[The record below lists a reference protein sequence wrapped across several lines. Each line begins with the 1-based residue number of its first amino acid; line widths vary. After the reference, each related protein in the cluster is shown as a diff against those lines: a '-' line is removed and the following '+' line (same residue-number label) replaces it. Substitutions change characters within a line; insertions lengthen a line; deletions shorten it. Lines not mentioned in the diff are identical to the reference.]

1 MADSFREGSMA
12 VITISRELGSCGDQV
27 AELLCE
33 QLGYCRVDKDLLLQI
48 AHEAGVDTET
58 ILEKEHAVTQRARL
72 VSGEMTSLYRKQAS
86 AFEKKGALDDQTY
99 EQVVRDTMERFART
113 GNAIIVGRGGQMVL
127 SGWATALHVRLYAP
141 LEARVQR
148 LMEREHLSPAEAE
161 RRIAQSDEQKRQY
174 IRHWHN
180 NADWRNAKYYH
191 LALDTARLSL
201 TSVVQIIVLAARDI
215 DQMTGNAAPCEG
227 GKQPAQG

>member
-1 MADSFREGSMA
+1 MA

-33 QLGYCRVDKDLLLQI
+33 QLGYCRVDKDMLLQI
-48 AHEAGVDTET
+48 AQEAGEDTET
-58 ILEKEHAVTQRARL
+58 ILQKERDVTQRARL

-99 EQVVRDTMERFART
+99 EQVVRDTMERFARE

-127 SGWATALHVRLYAP
+127 SDWPTALHVRLYAP
-141 LEARVQR
+141 LKVRVQR
-148 LMEREHLSPAEAE
+148 LMEREHLLQAEAE
-161 RRIAQSDEQKRQY
+161 RRIEQSDEQKRQY

-180 NADWRNAKYYH
+180 NADWRNSKYYH
-191 LALDTARLSL
+191 LSIDTARISL
-201 TSVVQIIVLAARDI
+201 EAAAQIIILAARDI
-215 DQMTGNAAPCEG
+215 DAA
-227 GKQPAQG
+227 